1 MADVSDRHGA
11 REVTESEQRYRR
23 IVEVA
28 SEGIWEIDAQS
39 RTTFVSARMAEML
52 GYSVSEM
59 AGVSLFE
66 FMDEEGKAIAAENI
80 RRRQGGIKERHDFKF
95 RRKDGSDLW
104 AIVSADPIFDAAG
117 AYAGSSGVITN
128 ITERKQA
135 ELALH
140 SLVLG
145 LASVGAAF
153 FPALVREL
161 ATVLKVRH
169 TFVARLLLGLPERV
183 RTIAVWADGRLA
195 DNFEYD
201 LADTPCARVLSQA
214 LCHFPVGVQEQFPK
228 DRLLSDLAV
237 QAYLGVPL
245 LASDGRRLGVLVV
258 LHDKPLPLPQ
268 IAHDLL
274 RVFASRTA
282 AELQR
287 HEADET
293 VRILSSAVEQAE
305 ECILITDANGV
316 IEYVNAGL
324 EQMTGYTAD
333 EVRGLTPRV
342 FKSDRHPPAF
352 YQDLWKTLLDGRP
365 FRAEFTNRR
374 NTGALYQEEK
384 TIGPLRNNQG
394 AITHFV
400 SVGRD
405 ITERKRAEARMRRFS
420 YEIIAA
426 REAERKQA
434 SSVLHHDVG
443 SLMVGMSAHCDAV
456 EKDLGAGNAAD
467 ALKWM
472 KRTRKLFDE
481 SVGRLKRV
489 AVQLRPPEL
498 DALGLRAALRQ
509 HFSQVTTHGGTR
521 VHFRETLGRRRVSG
535 DTATALFRVAQE
547 ALTNAITHGH
557 AKRVDVS
564 ITASKQ
570 TIRMT
575 VRDDGRGFDLLEQR
589 PARAHMGLRVMKEM
603 MASAGGAFRI
613 DSGPRKGTTV
623 RVSLPLGIAAPEQGD
638 LPGEEGGA

>member
-1 MADVSDRHGA
+1 MADVNDWHGVK
-11 REVTESEQRYRR
+11 EVTERERRYRR

-39 RTTFVSARMAEML
+39 RTTFVSDRMAEML

-66 FMDEEGKAIAAENI
+66 FMDEEGNAIAAEDV
-80 RRRQGGIKERHDFKF
+80 RRRQAGIKERHDFKF

-104 AIVSADPIFDAAG
+104 AIVSADPIFDSAG
-117 AYAGSSGVITN
+117 AYAGSLGVITDV
-128 ITERKQA
+128 TDRKQA
-135 ELALH
+135 ETALH

-145 LASVGAAF
+145 LASVGVTF

-161 ATVLKVRH
+161 ATVLNVRH
-169 TFVARLLLGLPERV
+169 AFVARLLSGLPERAC
-183 RTIAVWADGRLA
+183 TIAVWANGQVA
-195 DNFEYD
+195 DNFEYE
-201 LADTPCARVLSQA
+201 LADTPCASVAGQT
-214 LCHFPVGVQEQFPK
+214 LCYIPAGVQEQFPR
-228 DRLLSDLAV
+228 DRLLSDLAA

-245 LASDGRRLGVLVV
+245 FASSGRALGLLVV
-258 LHDKPLPLPQ
+258 LHDKPLPLPK

-274 RVFASRTA
+274 RLFGGRAA
-282 AELQR
+282 AELER
-287 HEADET
+287 HEADEA
-293 VRILSSAVEQAE
+293 VRTLSSAIDQTE
-305 ECILITDANGV
+305 ESILVTDVAGV
-316 IEYVNAGL
+316 IEDVNSGL
-324 EQMTGYTAD
+324 EQMTGYTAG

-342 FKSDRHPPAF
+342 FKSDRHTPAF

-374 NTGALYQEEK
+374 KDGALYQEEK
-384 TIGPLRNNQG
+384 TIRPIRNDQG

-405 ITERKRAEARMRRFS
+405 ITERKRAETRMRRFS

-434 SSVLHHDVG
+434 SSILHHDLG
-443 SLMVGMSAHCDAV
+443 SLVVGISAHFDAV
-456 EKDLGAGNAAD
+456 EKDLGSGNTAD

-481 SVGRLKRV
+481 SVGHLKRV

-509 HFSQVTTHGGTR
+509 HFSQVTAHGSTR

-570 TIRMT
+570 KISMT
-575 VRDDGRGFDLLEQR
+575 VRDDGQGFDLLEQR
-589 PARAHMGLRVMKEM
+589 PARSHMGLRVMKEM
-603 MASAGGAFRI
+603 MVSAGGAFTI

-623 RVSLPLGIAAPEQGD
+623 RVSLPLAIAAPEQGD
-638 LPGEEGGA
+638 LPGKGSGA